1 MTSVYLNQ
9 PVESLNDVQGARQQP
24 TMMAD
29 WTRLCPYFIF
39 FIFCTALT
47 LSSCSRAEKN
57 PASSPGC
64 QGFTLSFSGC
74 PSRQEMSLRQS
85 PTPPVQLSYYR
96 IVEEQ
101 LFALFICV
109 FIYFLSPVVEGIVWC
124 RAVLVFAVRRQRGY
138 SILHLL
144 IICKLPN
151 SAQCQETHPFPPCLH
166 GNLSRGWQKDDGV
179 RIYSGITMWQ

>member
-9 PVESLNDVQGARQQP
+9 PLESLNDMQGARQQP
-24 TMMAD
+24 TVMAD
-29 WTRLCPYFIF
+29 WTRLCPYF
-39 FIFCTALT
+39 FIFALT
-47 LSSCSRAEKN
+47 LSSCSREEKN
-57 PASSPGC
+57 PASSPEC
-64 QGFTLSFSGC
+64 QGITLSFSGC
-74 PSRQEMSLRQS
+74 PGRQELSLRQS
-85 PTPPVQLSYYR
+85 PTPPVQFSYYRR

-101 LFALFICV
+101 LFTLFICV
-109 FIYFLSPVVEGIVWC
+109 FIYFLSPAVEGTVCC
-124 RAVLVFAVRRQRGY
+124 RAALVFAVKRQRGY

-179 RIYSGITMWQ
+179 RIYSGITMRQ